1 MTNGA
6 AYVFDESGNL
16 ERRTN
21 LDIAR
26 VCALDALDQE
36 LLGGLVREHAAR
48 TGSPRARAL
57 LADWDRARAG
67 FRKVAPH
74 APTDTATPQPI
85 RLAGAAGRV

>member
-21 LDIAR
+21 LDAR
-26 VCALDALDQE
+26 VCSLEALDQE
-36 LLGGLVREHAAR
+36 LLGGLVREHATR

-57 LADWDRARAG
+57 LADWDRASAG
-67 FRKVAPH
+67 FRKVAPR
-74 APTDTATPQPI
+74 APIDTVTPQTSP
-85 RLAGAAGRV
+85 LAGAAGRV